1 MTATTI
7 DTGAALH
14 AAERELQGL
23 QEEEAGG
30 ATMLR
35 QAAARGDL
43 DAVRDRQARGAIVPV
58 LLVAARERVLRA
70 RLAHGATEGATAAAT
85 LVTARADAQRAGDR
99 MRTAESALF
108 AAREACHGPGLWLA
122 DAERRIELLDD
133 QRRSTIRELAA
144 LLGLA
149 VGDDG
154 ELRDAA
160 DDEDADDAA

>member
-1 MTATTI
+1 MTTATI

-14 AAERELQGL
+14 AAERALQGL

-58 LLVAARERVLRA
+58 LLTAARERALRA
-70 RLAHGATEGATAAAT
+70 RLDHGVTERVAAEGKLATAR
-85 LVTARADAQRAGDR
+85 VESRRAGDV
-99 MRTAESALF
+99 MRAAEAALF
-108 AAREACHGPGLWLA
+108 AAQQGCYGPGLWLA

-133 QRRSTIRELAA
+133 RRRATTRELAA

-160 DDEDADDAA
+160 DEDADHAA

>member
-23 QEEEAGG
+23 VDEEAGS
-30 ATMLR
+30 AAALR
-35 QAAARGDL
+35 EAAARGDL

-58 LLVAARERVLRA
+58 LHLAARERVLRA
-70 RLAHGATEGATAAAT
+70 RLDHGATERTTAEAT
-85 LVTARADAQRAGDR
+85 LATARAEAQRAGDV
-99 MRTAESALF
+99 MRAAEAALF
-108 AAREACHGPGLWLA
+108 AAQQACHGPGLWLA
-122 DAERRIELLDD
+122 DAERRIELLAD
-133 QRRSTIRELAA
+133 QRRATTSALAA
-144 LLGLA
+144 LLGME

-160 DDEDADDAA
+160 DDDEAAA